1 MTDMNKIAD
10 KIQKLLNLAGNNPN
24 EEEAQAALLKAQK
37 LMAQYNVDLESLG
50 DGKKELKCSLELTK
64 VKANPRDN
72 QVQIIIANAFACKP
86 IISCGRHLMFFGR
99 EDNAKAAKSC
109 MEFIHKTMEQ
119 GIRRVCKEYG
129 LKSSERGA
137 SDIYNGYAKGFVEG
151 LKETVGAQT
160 VALAV
165 VVPED
170 VKEAFSKKFPSLK
183 SYKGK
188 GTNWDPS
195 YQDAYHQGKQDG
207 CSVMNKRSLKEGGL
221 K

>member
-72 QVQIIIANAFACKP
+72 QVHIIIANAFACKP

-109 MEFIHKTMEQ
+109 MEFIHKTMER
-119 GIRRVCKEYG
+119 GIRRICREYG
-129 LKSSERGA
+129 LESSERGA
-137 SDIYNGYAKGFVEG
+137 SAIYNGYAKGFIEG
-151 LKETVGAQT
+151 LRDTVGAQT

-170 VKEAFSKKFPSLK
+170 VKEAFAKKFPNVSQYK
-183 SYKGK
+183 SKS
-188 GTNWDPS
+188 TTWDPS
-195 YQDAYHQGKQDG
+195 YMNAYHQGKQDG
-207 CSVMNKRSLKEGGL
+207 RSAMNKRSLQEGA
-221 K
+221 

>member
-72 QVQIIIANAFACKP
+72 QVQVIIANAFACKP

-109 MEFIHKTMEQ
+109 MEFIHKTMER
-119 GIRRVCKEYG
+119 GIRRICREYG
-129 LKSSERGA
+129 LESSERGA
-137 SDIYNGYAKGFVEG
+137 SAIYNGYAKGFIEG
-151 LKETVGAQT
+151 LRDTVGAQT

-170 VKEAFSKKFPSLK
+170 VKEAFAKKFPNVSQYK
-183 SYKGK
+183 SKS
-188 GTNWDPS
+188 TTWDPS
-195 YQDAYHQGKQDG
+195 YMNAYHQGKQDG
-207 CSVMNKRSLKEGGL
+207 RSAMNKRSLQEGA
-221 K
+221 

>member
-1 MTDMNKIAD
+1 MTNMDKIAN

-72 QVQIIIANAFACKP
+72 QVQVIIANAFACKP

-109 MEFIHKTMEQ
+109 MEFIHKTMER
-119 GIRRVCKEYG
+119 GIRRICREYG
-129 LKSSERGA
+129 LESSERGA
-137 SDIYNGYAKGFVEG
+137 SAIYNGYAKGFIEG
-151 LKETVGAQT
+151 LRDTVGAQT

-170 VKEAFSKKFPSLK
+170 VKEAFAKKFPNVSQYK
-183 SYKGK
+183 SKS
-188 GTNWDPS
+188 TTWDPS
-195 YQDAYHQGKQDG
+195 YMNAYHQGKQDG
-207 CSVMNKRSLKEGGL
+207 RSAMNKRSLQEGA
-221 K
+221 

>member
-1 MTDMNKIAD
+1 MTDMNKITD

-64 VKANPRDN
+64 VKTNPRDN
-72 QVQIIIANAFACKP
+72 QVHIIIADAFACKP
-86 IISCGRHLMFFGR
+86 LISCGRHIMFFGR

-109 MEFIHKTMEQ
+109 MEFIHKTLEQ

-137 SDIYNGYAKGFVEG
+137 SDIYNGYAKGFIEG

-188 GTNWDPS
+188 SASWDPS
-195 YQDAYHQGKQDG
+195 YKDAYHQGKQDG
-207 CSVMNKRSLKEGGL
+207 RSAMDKRSLKEA
-221 K
+221 

>member
-37 LMAQYNVDLESLG
+37 LMAQYNVDLESI
-50 DGKKELKCSLELTK
+50 DSKKELKCSLELTK

-72 QVQIIIANAFACKP
+72 QVQVIIANAFACKP

-109 MEFIHKTMEQ
+109 MEFIHKTMER
-119 GIRRVCKEYG
+119 GIRRVCREYG
-129 LKSSERGA
+129 LESSERGA
-137 SDIYNGYAKGFVEG
+137 SAIYNGYAKGFIEG
-151 LKETVGAQT
+151 LRDTVGAQT

-170 VKEAFSKKFPSLK
+170 VKEAFSKRFPSV
-183 SYKGK
+183 SQYKGK
-188 GTNWDPS
+188 GASWDPS
-195 YQDAYHQGKQDG
+195 YEDAYHQGKQDG
-207 CSVMNKRSLKEGGL
+207 RSAMDKRSLGKGA
-221 K
+221 

>member
-37 LMAQYNVDLESLG
+37 LMAQYNMDLESIG
-50 DGKKELKCSLELTK
+50 SKKELKCSLELTK

-72 QVQIIIANAFACKP
+72 QVHIIIADAFACKP
-86 IISCGRHLMFFGR
+86 LISCGRHLMFFGR

-137 SDIYNGYAKGFVEG
+137 SNIYNGYAKGFIEG

-170 VKEAFSKKFPSLK
+170 VKEAFSKKFPSLN

-188 GTNWDPS
+188 GASWDPS
-195 YQDAYHQGKQDG
+195 YKDAYHQGKQDG
-207 CSVMNKRSLKEGGL
+207 RSAMNKRSLKEA
-221 K
+221 

>member
-50 DGKKELKCSLELTK
+50 NGKKELKCSLELTK

-72 QVQIIIANAFACKP
+72 QVYIIIANAFACKP
-86 IISCGRHLMFFGR
+86 IISCSRHLMFFGR

-109 MEFIHKTMEQ
+109 MEFIHKTLER
-119 GIRRVCKEYG
+119 GIRRICREYG
-129 LKSSERGA
+129 LESSERGA
-137 SDIYNGYAKGFVEG
+137 SAIYNGYAKGFIEG
-151 LKETVGAQT
+151 LRDTVGAQT

-170 VKEAFSKKFPSLK
+170 VKEAFAKKFPSLK
-183 SYKGK
+183 SYRGK
-188 GTNWDPS
+188 GASWDPS

-207 CSVMNKRSLKEGGL
+207 RSAMNKRSLQEGA
-221 K
+221 

>member
-50 DGKKELKCSLELTK
+50 DDKKDLKCSLELTK

-72 QVQIIIANAFACKP
+72 QVQVIIAIAFACKP

-109 MEFIHKTMEQ
+109 MEFIHKTLEQ
-119 GIRRVCKEYG
+119 GIRRVCREYG
-129 LKSSERGA
+129 LESSERGA
-137 SDIYNGYAKGFVEG
+137 SAIYNGYAKGFIEG
-151 LKETVGAQT
+151 LRDTVGAQT

-170 VKEAFSKKFPSLK
+170 VKEAFSKRFPSV
-183 SYKGK
+183 SQYRGK
-188 GTNWDPS
+188 GASWDPS
-195 YQDAYHQGKQDG
+195 YEDAYHQGKQDG
-207 CSVMNKRSLKEGGL
+207 RFAMDKRSLGKGA
-221 K
+221 

>member
-72 QVQIIIANAFACKP
+72 QVYIIIADAFACKL
-86 IISCGRHLMFFGR
+86 IISCGRYLMFFGR

-109 MEFIHKTMEQ
+109 MEFIHKIMEQ

-137 SDIYNGYAKGFVEG
+137 SDIYNGYSKGFIEG
-151 LKETVGAQT
+151 LRDTVGAQT

-170 VKEAFSKKFPSLK
+170 VKEAFSKKFPSTK

-188 GTNWDPS
+188 SANWDPS

-207 CSVMNKRSLKEGGL
+207 RSAMDRRSLGKGA
-221 K
+221 

>member
-72 QVQIIIANAFACKP
+72 QVQVIIANAFACKP

-109 MEFIHKTMEQ
+109 MEFIHKIMER
-119 GIRRVCKEYG
+119 GIRRICREYG
-129 LKSSERGA
+129 LESSERGA
-137 SDIYNGYAKGFVEG
+137 SDIYNGYAKGFIEG
-151 LKETVGAQT
+151 LRDTVGAQT

-170 VKEAFSKKFPSLK
+170 VKEAFAKKFPNVGQYK
-183 SYKGK
+183 SKS
-188 GTNWDPS
+188 TTWDPS
-195 YQDAYHQGKQDG
+195 YVNAYHQGKQDG
-207 CSVMNKRSLKEGGL
+207 RSAMNKRNLQEGA
-221 K
+221 

>member
-72 QVQIIIANAFACKP
+72 QVQVIIANAFACKP

-109 MEFIHKTMEQ
+109 MEFIHKTMER
-119 GIRRVCKEYG
+119 GIRRICREYG
-129 LKSSERGA
+129 LESSERGA
-137 SDIYNGYAKGFVEG
+137 SAIYNGYAKGFIEG
-151 LKETVGAQT
+151 LRDTVGAQT
-160 VALAV
+160 VALAI

-170 VKEAFSKKFPSLK
+170 VKEAFAKKFPNVSQYK
-183 SYKGK
+183 SKS
-188 GTNWDPS
+188 TTWDPS
-195 YQDAYHQGKQDG
+195 YMNAYYQGKQDG
-207 CSVMNKRSLKEGGL
+207 RSAMNKRSLQEGA
-221 K
+221 

>member
-72 QVQIIIANAFACKP
+72 QVHVIIADAFACKP
-86 IISCGRHLMFFGR
+86 LISCGRHLMFFGR

-109 MEFIHKTMEQ
+109 IEFVHKTMEQ
-119 GIRRVCKEYG
+119 GIRRVCKENG

-137 SDIYNGYAKGFVEG
+137 SNIYNGYAKGFIEG

-170 VKEAFSKKFPSLK
+170 VKEAFSKKFTNLSQ
-183 SYKGK
+183 YRGK
-188 GTNWDPS
+188 GASWDPS
-195 YQDAYHQGKQDG
+195 YKDAYYQGKQDG
-207 CSVMNKRSLKEGGL
+207 RSAMNKRSLKEA
-221 K
+221 

>member
-72 QVQIIIANAFACKP
+72 QVYIIIANAFACKP

-109 MEFIHKTMEQ
+109 MEFIHKIMEQ

-137 SDIYNGYAKGFVEG
+137 SDIYNGYAKGFIEG
-151 LKETVGAQT
+151 LRETVGAQT

-170 VKEAFSKKFPSLK
+170 VKEAFSKRFPSTK
-183 SYKGK
+183 SYEGK
-188 GTNWDPS
+188 GASLDPS

-207 CSVMNKRSLKEGGL
+207 RSAMDRRSLGKGA
-221 K
+221 

>member
-72 QVQIIIANAFACKP
+72 QVQVIIANAFACKP

-109 MEFIHKTMEQ
+109 MEFIHKTMER
-119 GIRRVCKEYG
+119 GIRRICREYG
-129 LKSSERGA
+129 LESSERGA
-137 SDIYNGYAKGFVEG
+137 SAIYNGYAKGFIEG
-151 LKETVGAQT
+151 LRDTVGAQT

-170 VKEAFSKKFPSLK
+170 VKEAFAKKFPNVSKYK
-183 SYKGK
+183 SKS
-188 GTNWDPS
+188 TTWDPS
-195 YQDAYHQGKQDG
+195 YVNAYHQGKQDG
-207 CSVMNKRSLKEGGL
+207 RSAMNKRSLQEGT
-221 K
+221 

>member
-37 LMAQYNVDLESLG
+37 LMAQYNVDLESLD

-72 QVQIIIANAFACKP
+72 QVQVIIANAFACKP

-109 MEFIHKTMEQ
+109 MEFIHKTMER
-119 GIRRVCKEYG
+119 GIRRICREYG
-129 LKSSERGA
+129 LESSERGA
-137 SDIYNGYAKGFVEG
+137 SAIYNGYAKGFIEG
-151 LKETVGAQT
+151 LRDTVGAQT

-170 VKEAFSKKFPSLK
+170 VKEAFAKKFPNVGQYK
-183 SYKGK
+183 SKS
-188 GTNWDPS
+188 TTWDPS
-195 YQDAYHQGKQDG
+195 YMNAYHQGKQDG
-207 CSVMNKRSLKEGGL
+207 RSAINRRSLQEGA
-221 K
+221 

>member
-72 QVQIIIANAFACKP
+72 QVHVIIADAFACKP
-86 IISCGRHLMFFGR
+86 LISCGRHLMFFGR

-109 MEFIHKTMEQ
+109 MEFIHKTLEQ

-137 SDIYNGYAKGFVEG
+137 SDIYNGYAKGFIEG

-170 VKEAFSKKFPSLK
+170 VKEAFSKKFPSLNT
-183 SYKGK
+183 YKGK
-188 GTNWDPS
+188 GTSWDPS
-195 YQDAYHQGKQDG
+195 YKDAYHQGKQDG
-207 CSVMNKRSLKEGGL
+207 RSAMDKRSLKEA
-221 K
+221 

>member
-72 QVQIIIANAFACKP
+72 QVHIIIANAFACKP
-86 IISCGRHLMFFGR
+86 IISCDRHLMFFGR

-109 MEFIHKTMEQ
+109 MEFIHKTMER
-119 GIRRVCKEYG
+119 GMNHVCREYG
-129 LKSSERGA
+129 LKSTAVRGA
-137 SDIYNGYAKGFVEG
+137 SAIYNGYAKGFIEG
-151 LKETVGAQT
+151 LRDTVGAQT

-188 GTNWDPS
+188 GVTWDPS
-195 YQDAYHQGKQDG
+195 YMNAYHQGKQDG
-207 CSVMNKRSLKEGGL
+207 RSAMNKRSLQEGT
-221 K
+221 

>member
-37 LMAQYNVDLESLG
+37 LMAQYNVDIESLG

-64 VKANPRDN
+64 IKANPRDN
-72 QVQIIIANAFACKP
+72 QVQVIIANAFACKP

-109 MEFIHKTMEQ
+109 MEFIHKTMER
-119 GIRRVCKEYG
+119 GIRRICREYG
-129 LKSSERGA
+129 LESSERGA
-137 SDIYNGYAKGFVEG
+137 SAIYNGYAKGFIEG
-151 LKETVGAQT
+151 LRDTVGAQT
-160 VALAV
+160 VALAI

-170 VKEAFSKKFPSLK
+170 VKEAFAKKFPNVGQYK
-183 SYKGK
+183 SKS
-188 GTNWDPS
+188 TTWDPS
-195 YQDAYHQGKQDG
+195 YMNAYHQGKQDG
-207 CSVMNKRSLKEGGL
+207 RSAMNRRSLQEGV
-221 K
+221 